1 MVRTKFIY
9 LHSHQ
14 TTRSMIVE
22 YRRSRL
28 TSITIGYALY
38 IVCYLCK
45 YMTSTFIDSTKKLHK
60 LKSKNIML
68 KDIFMT
74 IDFD

>member
-1 MVRTKFIY
+1 
-9 LHSHQ
+9 
-14 TTRSMIVE
+14 
-22 YRRSRL
+22 
-28 TSITIGYALY
+28 
-38 IVCYLCK
+38 
-45 YMTSTFIDSTKKLHK
+45 MTSTFIDSTKKLHK